1 MSGPGTHSQSAKAR
15 HEPGIQLGRST
26 KKLVSFRLFVS
37 SNENQV
43 GSAME
48 GGGGH
53 LHSRVYGPL
62 HFLNGS
68 LLIHS
73 SAFFPFINVASFP
86 GHFMEPCVFL
96 LRP

>member
-1 MSGPGTHSQSAKAR
+1 MSQVSSSA
-15 HEPGIQLGRST
+15 LRSS
-26 KKLVSFRLFVS
+26 KKRLVSLRLFVN

-43 GSAME
+43 GSVME

-53 LHSRVYGPL
+53 LHGRVYGPL

-68 LLIHS
+68 LLTHS